1 MGKRSKSGKEA
12 ARNTFVEVPCIIAF
26 DQSYTRTGVSVAV
39 NGKVKKVYSIDYKGL
54 LGKTEKRWKIRDFTR
69 KVITM
74 CLSKYGSN
82 EIVVIVERLRTFTQ
96 SDSLRMEVIK
106 SGAALIATIVDTAM
120 EYNVRT
126 FSVDTRAWKS
136 RVLGDSR
143 PIFEPIEGVS
153 NPQKFGSVRK
163 AIKLGFGE
171 KMKVVSAKKKNAYTY
186 NDDMADAIC
195 MSLYPFTGYP
205 YLLLLEK

>member
-1 MGKRSKSGKEA
+1 MGKGSKSGEAA
-12 ARNTFVEVPCIIAF
+12 ARNTFKEVPCIIAF
-26 DQSYTRTGVSVAV
+26 DQSYARTGVSVAV

-54 LGKTEKRWKIRDFTR
+54 LGHTEKRWQVRDFTR
-69 KVITM
+69 KVIEM
-74 CLSKYGSN
+74 CMTKYNSD

-96 SDSLRMEVIK
+96 SDSLRMGVIK
-106 SGAALIATIVDTAM
+106 TGAALIATIVDAAM
-120 EYNVRT
+120 EYNIRT

-143 PIFEPIEGVS
+143 PIFEPIEGVE

-163 AIKLGFGE
+163 AISLGFGE
-171 KMKVVSAKKKNAYTY
+171 KMKVVRPRKKGFSY

>member
-1 MGKRSKSGKEA
+1 MGRQKKRGEQA
-12 ARNTFVEVPCIIAF
+12 ARNTFKEVPCIIAF
-26 DQSYTRTGVSVAV
+26 DQSYTRTGVSVAI

-54 LGKTEKRWKIRDFTR
+54 IGNTEKRWKMRDFVR
-69 KVITM
+69 KVIEM
-74 CLSKYGSN
+74 CLTKFSSN

-96 SDSLRMEVIK
+96 TDSLRMVVIK

-120 EYNVRT
+120 EYNVKT

-136 RVLGDSR
+136 RVLGSSR
-143 PIFEPIEGVS
+143 PIFEPIEGVE

-163 AIKLGFGE
+163 AISLGFAE
-171 KMKVVSAKKKNAYTY
+171 KMKIVSAKKRNSFTY

-205 YLLLLEK
+205 YLLQLEK